1 MCNAFGDEGSADCGW
16 AGIFAIVAFG
26 ETGHEGCFAGVGG
39 AEEDYFD
46 FGGGDF
52 NVWHTTII
60 VVIEI
65 CGLGGTY
72 FWSLLSYYCV
82 ELRRY
87 MKRDNGRYNSG
98 VCWIG

>member
-1 MCNAFGDEGSADCGW
+1 
-16 AGIFAIVAFG
+16 
-26 ETGHEGCFAGVGG
+26 VGG

-87 MKRDNGRYNSG
+87 MKRDNGTLSSSNQPFNIKVNQLLTPEIICIALR
-98 VCWIG
+98 